1 MAKPT
6 GKKYS
11 NLAIAIIFS
20 VAAFLAIGGLPL
32 MFMGNHALAVH
43 VSLVA
48 AACAIIPF
56 GIRSHSLVEGILR
69 GAGLGL
75 TAGAS
80 MISALQGLIPPQDF
94 ARCAATYFLAM
105 AALTTAVALM
115 FAFLAQR
122 RRRMMEDSWR

>member
-6 GKKYS
+6 RKKYS
-11 NLAIAIIFS
+11 NRLMTIIFS

-32 MFMGNHALAVH
+32 MLLRNHALAVQ

-56 GIRSHSLVEGILR
+56 GIRSHSLPGGVLR

-75 TAGAS
+75 AAGS
-80 MISALQGLIPPQDF
+80 SLISALRGLIPPQDF
-94 ARCAATYFLAM
+94 ARYAATYSLAM
-105 AALTTAVALM
+105 VALTTAVALL
-115 FAFLAQR
+115 FAYLAQR
-122 RRRMMEDSWR
+122 RRRMMEDSWS